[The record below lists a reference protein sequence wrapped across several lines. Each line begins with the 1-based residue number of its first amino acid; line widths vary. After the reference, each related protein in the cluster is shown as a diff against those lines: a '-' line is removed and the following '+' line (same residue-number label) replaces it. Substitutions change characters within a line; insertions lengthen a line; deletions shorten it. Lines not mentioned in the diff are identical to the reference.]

1 MNALPD
7 DFGPGMLLVAWDW
20 TEAGKDQFLTLY
32 TTLCWRWHCYSMLL
46 VLSVL
51 LQVTATVGG
60 EHLQKGLWSSAGQ
73 AVQVQNAEFWCCPW
87 SGGGSVRGTLS
98 FTCFIHLYSVSN
110 ALLVLCNV
118 RLALDVVRCLDVAST
133 LQNLALICF
142 NHLML
147 SLLVRWQS
155 WAFEEWPG

>member
-1 MNALPD
+1 M
-7 DFGPGMLLVAWDW
+7 
-20 TEAGKDQFLTLY
+20 
-32 TTLCWRWHCYSMLL
+32 
-46 VLSVL
+46 
-51 LQVTATVGG
+51 
-60 EHLQKGLWSSAGQ
+60 
-73 AVQVQNAEFWCCPW
+73 
-87 SGGGSVRGTLS
+87 RGTLS

-110 ALLVLCNV
+110 ALLVFCNV

-155 WAFEEWPG
+155 